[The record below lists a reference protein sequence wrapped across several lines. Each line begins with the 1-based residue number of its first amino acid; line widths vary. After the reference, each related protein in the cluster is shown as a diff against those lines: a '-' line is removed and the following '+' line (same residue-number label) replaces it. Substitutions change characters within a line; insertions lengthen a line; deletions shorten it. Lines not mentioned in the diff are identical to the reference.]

1 MQGNLR
7 KLHYTIDKS
16 FHGKTV
22 EAFLRAEGYTKSL
35 ITGLKKITYEEA
47 GKKHYGIEKN
57 GKWAF
62 TIDKLEKGD
71 RLDISVLETGSE
83 VSAPAFPLPL
93 DIVYED
99 EDILLLNKPAFLPSH
114 PSPGHYEKTLAGAIT
129 HYYIE
134 EKKQAS
140 FVCRMVHRLDL
151 DTSGL
156 LLVAKNLYSSS
167 FLNEEM
173 RVGKIRRTY
182 AALCK
187 GNPLSAFPDKNLVE
201 EDTGEKSRF
210 LPGLT
215 RVGTLLRIEAPIDRI
230 ERGKMRRKVDFESG
244 QDAVTNI
251 LSVKYNPDRNFSL
264 LQLELETGRTHQIRV
279 HLSYIGCPLLGD
291 SLYGE
296 ALSNEIA
303 HALPT
308 KLVKNKNNIGD
319 ACANTLHRQ
328 ALHSQSI
335 SFFHPESRKEMHFEI
350 PLPKDMADFLAEK
363 E

>member
-1 MQGNLR
+1 M
-7 KLHYTIDKS
+7 
-16 FHGKTV
+16 
-22 EAFLRAEGYTKSL
+22 
-35 ITGLKKITYEEA
+35 
-47 GKKHYGIEKN
+47 
-57 GKWAF
+57 W
-62 TIDKLEKGD
+62 
-71 RLDISVLETGSE
+71 
-83 VSAPAFPLPL
+83 
-93 DIVYED
+93 
-99 EDILLLNKPAFLPSH
+99 
-114 PSPGHYEKTLAGAIT
+114 
-129 HYYIE
+129 
-134 EKKQAS
+134 
-140 FVCRMVHRLDL
+140 
-151 DTSGL
+151 
-156 LLVAKNLYSSS
+156 
-167 FLNEEM
+167 
-173 RVGKIRRTY
+173 
-182 AALCK
+182 LCK

-215 RVGTLLRIEAPIDRI
+215 RVGALLRIEAPIERI

-308 KLVKNKNNIGD
+308 MLAKNEIAHALPTMLVMNKND
-319 ACANTLHRQ
+319 AEEACTNTLHRQ

>member
-1 MQGNLR
+1 MLNNLR
-7 KLHYTIDKS
+7 KLNYTIPKS
-16 FHGKTV
+16 FHGKTI

-35 ITGLKKITYEEA
+35 ISGLKKIVYEED
-47 GKKHYGIEKN
+47 KKQHYGIEKN

-62 TIDKLEKGD
+62 TIDTVKEGD
-71 RLDISVLETGSE
+71 LLSISIIEMGTE
-83 VSAPAFPLPL
+83 ISAPAFSSPL

-99 EDILLLNKPAFLPSH
+99 EDILLINKPAFLPSH

-134 EKKQAS
+134 EKKQES

-156 LLVAKNLYSSS
+156 LLVAKNLYASS

-173 RVGKIRRTY
+173 RAGRIRRTY

-187 GNPLSAFPDKNLVE
+187 GNPEDFFPAKMQGE
-201 EDTGEKSRF
+201 ESGKEKSSSI
-210 LPGLT
+210 PGLS
-215 RVGTLLRIEAPIDRI
+215 RVGKVLRIQAPIELI
-230 ERGKMRRKVDFESG
+230 ERGKMRRKVDFACG
-244 QDAVTNI
+244 QDAITNI
-251 LSVKYNPDRNFSL
+251 LSVKYSPKRDFSL

-291 SLYGE
+291 RLYGE
-296 ALSNEIA
+296 PLSKSSNFEGIFKQA
-303 HALPT
+303 PE
-308 KLVKNKNNIGD
+308 
-319 ACANTLHRQ
+319 RQ

-335 SFFHPESRKEMHFEI
+335 SFIHPESRKEMHFKI
-350 PLPKDMADFLAEK
+350 PLPKDMAEFLSEK
-363 E
+363 NQASGSRSSF

>member
-1 MQGNLR
+1 M
-7 KLHYTIDKS
+7 
-16 FHGKTV
+16 
-22 EAFLRAEGYTKSL
+22 
-35 ITGLKKITYEEA
+35 
-47 GKKHYGIEKN
+47 
-57 GKWAF
+57 
-62 TIDKLEKGD
+62 
-71 RLDISVLETGSE
+71 
-83 VSAPAFPLPL
+83 
-93 DIVYED
+93 
-99 EDILLLNKPAFLPSH
+99 LNKPAFLPSH

-173 RVGKIRRTY
+173 RAGKIRRTY

-215 RVGTLLRIEAPIDRI
+215 RVGALLRIEAPIERI

-308 KLVKNKNNIGD
+308 KLVKNKNNVGD